1 MMETFCTEPLEIGS
15 YTITFSSETKKHR
28 PPKLLNISFLNAPPE
43 TLEDILTEF
52 VNEYADIKGFPFYP
66 KKVHDGISYCTG
78 ARVYQVSKLIP
89 RKLYNMFGRTVIGI
103 YNNQPNDNPRPRRPE
118 YTPNETYSD
127 YDTDTT
133 QAQTDTESKN
143 ETENQAET
151 QNKPKNKP
159 QKDVKNSE
167 LNIHEKL
174 QSSNTPE
181 YTMDKKPPEKKR

>member
-1 MMETFCTEPLEIGS
+1 
-15 YTITFSSETKKHR
+15 
-28 PPKLLNISFLNAPPE
+28 
-43 TLEDILTEF
+43 
-52 VNEYADIKGFPFYP
+52 
-66 KKVHDGISYCTG
+66 
-78 ARVYQVSKLIP
+78 
-89 RKLYNMFGRTVIGI
+89 MFGRTVICI
-103 YNNQPNDNPRPRRPE
+103 YNNQPNDNPRPKRPE

-133 QAQTDTESKN
+133 QTQTDTESKN

-181 YTMDKKPPEKKR
+181 YTMDKTPPEKKDEN